1 MAAQSLVNIQGDIR
15 DAALLTF
22 PPTGREFRGA
32 WFYSGN
38 NIVIDMPTAR
48 DIKIERIALKAAEKI
63 AKAENQAAKKALKG
77 EPTTEEDAEVAKFR
91 AKPKQAGIDLI
102 QQAATPEALD
112 AITEDEVYA

>member
-1 MAAQSLVNIQGDIR
+1 MAAKSLVNIEGDIR
-15 DAALLTF
+15 DAATLTF
-22 PPTGREFRGA
+22 PPTGREFREA
-32 WFYSGN
+32 WFYSGT

-48 DIKIERIALKAAEKI
+48 DIKIEKIARKAAEKI

-77 EPTTEEDAEVAKFR
+77 QDTSEEDAEIAKFK

-102 QQAATPEALD
+102 QLAATPEELD